1 MNKIKAKSSK
11 LPILSAEEVETYRKQ
26 GYVVPKWKYPA
37 ESVELMQRLVKEL
50 IEANPDH
57 YQEQLV
63 CPHLPNGATKPMVS
77 ERHQDF
83 LQLAMAEGVRSI
95 LGQILGPN
103 VLLWGSQLFCKPPSV
118 GMEIPWHQDGA
129 YWPIR
134 PLANISAWIAIDIAH
149 RENACLKVIPG
160 SHLDGLR
167 PHQIDRRKNLA
178 LDRTVTPKY
187 LNEEKSVDIELKPG
201 ELVFFDVYLMH
212 GSNANTSGERRAG
225 LVYRY
230 MPSTSL
236 FDRSVEDKVNKSGHL
251 VSYKN
256 RPLFPILGDD
266 PGRNT
271 KIAQMSLS

>member
-1 MNKIKAKSSK
+1 MNTTEALRSIP
-11 LPILSAEEVETYRKQ
+11 PILTEEEVENYKQQ

-37 ESVELMQRLVKEL
+37 KSIEMMQRLVQEL

-63 CPHLPNGATKPMVS
+63 CPHLPQGATKPMVS

-83 LQLAMAEGVRSI
+83 LNLAMEEGVKKI
-95 LGQILGPN
+95 LGQILGPD
-103 VLLWGSQLFCKPPSV
+103 VLLWGSQLFCKPAAV

-134 PLANISAWIAIDIAH
+134 PLANISAWIAIDRVR

-160 SHLDGLR
+160 SHLSGLK
-167 PHQIDRRKNLA
+167 PHQIDSRKNLA
-178 LDRTVTPKY
+178 LDRTVNPEH
-187 LNEEKSVDIELKPG
+187 LNKEEAVDIELDPG

-236 FDRSVEDKVNKSGHL
+236 FDRSVQDKINKSGHL
-251 VSYKN
+251 VSYKD
-256 RPLFPILGDD
+256 RPLFQVLGDD

-271 KIAQMSLS
+271 KIGKVS

>member
-1 MNKIKAKSSK
+1 MNTTEALRSS
-11 LPILSAEEVETYRKQ
+11 PSILTEEEVENYKQQ

-37 ESVELMQRLVKEL
+37 KSIEMMQRLVQEL

-63 CPHLPNGATKPMVS
+63 CPHLPQGATKPMVS

-83 LQLAMAEGVRSI
+83 LNLAMEEGVRKI
-95 LGQILGPN
+95 LGQILGPD
-103 VLLWGSQLFCKPPSV
+103 VLLWGSQLFCKPAAV

-134 PLANISAWIAIDIAH
+134 PLANISAWIAIDRVS

-160 SHLDGLR
+160 SHLSGLK
-167 PHQIDRRKNLA
+167 PHQIDSRKNLA
-178 LDRTVTPKY
+178 LDRTVNPEH
-187 LNEEKSVDIELKPG
+187 LNKEEAVDIELDPG

-236 FDRSVEDKVNKSGHL
+236 FDRSVQDKINKSGHL
-251 VSYKN
+251 VSYKD
-256 RPLFPILGDD
+256 RPLFQVLGDD

-271 KIAQMSLS
+271 KIGKVS

>member
-1 MNKIKAKSSK
+1 MNTTEAVRSSP
-11 LPILSAEEVETYRKQ
+11 PILTEEEVENYKQQ
-26 GYVVPKWKYPA
+26 GYVVPKWRYPA
-37 ESVELMQRLVKEL
+37 KSIEMMQRLVQEL

-63 CPHLPNGATKPMVS
+63 CPHLPQGATKPMVS

-83 LQLAMAEGVRSI
+83 LNLAMEEGVRKI
-95 LGQILGPN
+95 LGQILGPD
-103 VLLWGSQLFCKPPSV
+103 VLLWGSQLFCKPAAV

-134 PLANISAWIAIDIAH
+134 PLANISAWIAIDRVR

-160 SHLDGLR
+160 SHLNGLK
-167 PHQIDRRKNLA
+167 PHQIDSRKNLA
-178 LDRTVTPKY
+178 LDRTVNPEH
-187 LNEEKSVDIELKPG
+187 LNKEEAVDIELEPG

-236 FDRSVEDKVNKSGHL
+236 FDRGVQDKINKSGHL
-251 VSYKN
+251 VSYKD
-256 RPLFPILGDD
+256 RPLFQVLGDD

-271 KIAQMSLS
+271 KIGKVS

>member
-1 MNKIKAKSSK
+1 MNTTEALRSSP
-11 LPILSAEEVETYRKQ
+11 PILTEEEVENYKQQ

-37 ESVELMQRLVKEL
+37 KSIEMMQRLVQEL

-63 CPHLPNGATKPMVS
+63 CPHLPQGATKPMVS

-83 LQLAMAEGVRSI
+83 LNLAMEEGVRKI
-95 LGQILGPN
+95 LGQILGPD
-103 VLLWGSQLFCKPPSV
+103 VLLWGSQLFCKPAAV

-134 PLANISAWIAIDIAH
+134 PLANISAWIAIDRVR

-160 SHLDGLR
+160 SHLSGLK
-167 PHQIDRRKNLA
+167 PHQIDSRKNLA
-178 LDRTVTPKY
+178 LDRTVNPEH
-187 LNEEKSVDIELKPG
+187 LNKEEAVDIELDPG

-236 FDRSVEDKVNKSGHL
+236 FDRSVQDKINKSGHL
-251 VSYKN
+251 VSYKG
-256 RPLFPILGDD
+256 RPLFQVLGDD

-271 KIAQMSLS
+271 KIGKVS

>member
-1 MNKIKAKSSK
+1 MNTTEAVRSSP
-11 LPILSAEEVETYRKQ
+11 PILTEEEVENYKQQ
-26 GYVVPKWKYPA
+26 GYVVPNWRYPA
-37 ESVELMQRLVKEL
+37 KSIEMMQRLVQEL

-63 CPHLPNGATKPMVS
+63 CPHLPQGATKPMVS

-83 LQLAMAEGVRSI
+83 LNLAMEEGVRKI
-95 LGQILGPN
+95 LGQILGPD
-103 VLLWGSQLFCKPPSV
+103 VLLWGSQLFCKPAAV

-134 PLANISAWIAIDIAH
+134 PLANISAWIAID
-149 RENACLKVIPG
+149 RVRRQNACLKVIPG
-160 SHLDGLR
+160 SHLSGLK
-167 PHQIDRRKNLA
+167 PHQIDSRKNLA
-178 LDRTVTPKY
+178 LDRTVNPEH
-187 LNEEKSVDIELKPG
+187 LNKEEAVDIELEPG

-236 FDRSVEDKVNKSGHL
+236 FDRSVQDKINKSGHL
-251 VSYKN
+251 VSYKD
-256 RPLFPILGDD
+256 RPLFQVLGGN
-266 PGRNT
+266 PGRNK
-271 KIAQMSLS
+271 KIGKVS

>member
-1 MNKIKAKSSK
+1 MNTTEALRSSP
-11 LPILSAEEVETYRKQ
+11 PILTEEEVENYKQQ

-37 ESVELMQRLVKEL
+37 KSIEMMQRLVQEL

-63 CPHLPNGATKPMVS
+63 CPHLPQGATKPMVS

-83 LQLAMAEGVRSI
+83 LNLAMEEGVRKI
-95 LGQILGPN
+95 LGQILGPD
-103 VLLWGSQLFCKPPSV
+103 VLLWGSQLFCKPAAV

-134 PLANISAWIAIDIAH
+134 PLANISAWIAIDRVR

-160 SHLDGLR
+160 SHLSGLK
-167 PHQIDRRKNLA
+167 PHQIDSRKNLA
-178 LDRTVTPKY
+178 LDRTVNPGH
-187 LNEEKSVDIELKPG
+187 LNKEEAVDIELEPG

-236 FDRSVEDKVNKSGHL
+236 FDRSVQDKINKSGHL
-251 VSYKN
+251 VSYKD
-256 RPLFPILGDD
+256 RPLFQVLGDD

-271 KIAQMSLS
+271 KIGKVS

>member
-1 MNKIKAKSSK
+1 MNTTEALRSSP
-11 LPILSAEEVETYRKQ
+11 PILTEEEVENYKQQ

-37 ESVELMQRLVKEL
+37 KSIEMMQRLVQEL

-63 CPHLPNGATKPMVS
+63 CPHLPQGATKPMVS

-83 LQLAMAEGVRSI
+83 LNLAMEEGVRKI
-95 LGQILGPN
+95 LGQILGPD
-103 VLLWGSQLFCKPPSV
+103 VLLWGSQLFCKPAAV

-134 PLANISAWIAIDIAH
+134 PLANISAWIAIDRVR

-160 SHLDGLR
+160 SHLSGLK
-167 PHQIDRRKNLA
+167 PHQIDSRKNLA
-178 LDRTVTPKY
+178 LDRTVNPEH
-187 LNEEKSVDIELKPG
+187 LNKEEAVDIELEPG

-212 GSNANTSGERRAG
+212 GSNANISGERRAG

-236 FDRSVEDKVNKSGHL
+236 FDRGVQDKINKSGHL
-251 VSYKN
+251 VSYKD
-256 RPLFPILGDD
+256 RPLFQVLGDD

-271 KIAQMSLS
+271 KIGKVS

>member
-1 MNKIKAKSSK
+1 MNTTEEVRSS
-11 LPILSAEEVETYRKQ
+11 LPILTEEEVENYKQQ

-37 ESVELMQRLVKEL
+37 KSIEMMQRLVQEL

-63 CPHLPNGATKPMVS
+63 CPHLPQGATKPMVS

-83 LQLAMAEGVRSI
+83 LNLAMEEGVRKI
-95 LGQILGPN
+95 LGQILGPD
-103 VLLWGSQLFCKPPSV
+103 VLLWGSQLFCKPAAV

-134 PLANISAWIAIDIAH
+134 PLANISAWIAIDRVR

-160 SHLDGLR
+160 SHLSGLK
-167 PHQIDRRKNLA
+167 PHQIDSRKNLA
-178 LDRTVTPKY
+178 LDRTVNPEH
-187 LNEEKSVDIELKPG
+187 LNKEEAVDIELEPG

-236 FDRSVEDKVNKSGHL
+236 FDRSVQDKINKSGHL
-251 VSYKN
+251 VSYKD
-256 RPLFPILGDD
+256 RPLFQVLGGN

-271 KIAQMSLS
+271 KIGKVS

>member
-1 MNKIKAKSSK
+1 MNTTEALRSSP
-11 LPILSAEEVETYRKQ
+11 PILTEEEVENYKQQ

-37 ESVELMQRLVKEL
+37 KSIEMMQRLVQEL

-63 CPHLPNGATKPMVS
+63 CPHLPQGATKPMVS
-77 ERHQDF
+77 ERHQEF
-83 LQLAMAEGVRSI
+83 LNLAMEEGVRKI
-95 LGQILGPN
+95 LGQILGPD
-103 VLLWGSQLFCKPPSV
+103 VLLWGSQLFCKPAAV

-134 PLANISAWIAIDIAH
+134 PLANISAWIAIDRVS

-160 SHLDGLR
+160 SHLSGLK
-167 PHQIDRRKNLA
+167 PHQIDSRKNLA
-178 LDRTVTPKY
+178 LDRTVNPEH
-187 LNEEKSVDIELKPG
+187 LNKEEAVDIELDPG

-236 FDRSVEDKVNKSGHL
+236 FDRSVQDKINKSGHL
-251 VSYKN
+251 VSYKD
-256 RPLFPILGDD
+256 RPLFQVLGDD

-271 KIAQMSLS
+271 KIGKVS

>member
-1 MNKIKAKSSK
+1 MNTTEALRSSP
-11 LPILSAEEVETYRKQ
+11 PILTEEEVENYKQQ

-37 ESVELMQRLVKEL
+37 KSIEMMQRLVQEL

-63 CPHLPNGATKPMVS
+63 CPHLPQGATKPMVS

-83 LQLAMAEGVRSI
+83 LNLAMEEGVRKI
-95 LGQILGPN
+95 LGQILGPD
-103 VLLWGSQLFCKPPSV
+103 VLLWGSQLFCKPAAV

-134 PLANISAWIAIDIAH
+134 PLANISAWIAID
-149 RENACLKVIPG
+149 RVRRQNACLKVIPG
-160 SHLDGLR
+160 SHLSGLK
-167 PHQIDRRKNLA
+167 PHQIDSRKNLA
-178 LDRTVTPKY
+178 LDRTVNPEH
-187 LNEEKSVDIELKPG
+187 LNKEEAVDIELDPG
-201 ELVFFDVYLMH
+201 ELVFFDVYLIH

-236 FDRSVEDKVNKSGHL
+236 FDRSVQDKINKSGHL
-251 VSYKN
+251 VSYKD
-256 RPLFPILGDD
+256 RPLFQVLGDD

-271 KIAQMSLS
+271 KIGKVS

>member
-1 MNKIKAKSSK
+1 MNTTEALRSSP
-11 LPILSAEEVETYRKQ
+11 PILTEEEVENYKQQ

-37 ESVELMQRLVKEL
+37 KSIEMMQRLVQEL

-63 CPHLPNGATKPMVS
+63 CPHLPQGATKPMVS

-83 LQLAMAEGVRSI
+83 LNLAMEEGVRKI
-95 LGQILGPN
+95 LGQILGPD
-103 VLLWGSQLFCKPPSV
+103 VLLWGSQLFCKPAAV

-134 PLANISAWIAIDIAH
+134 PLANISAWIAIDRVR

-160 SHLDGLR
+160 SHLNGLK
-167 PHQIDRRKNLA
+167 PHQIDSRKNLA
-178 LDRTVTPKY
+178 LDRTVNPGH
-187 LNEEKSVDIELKPG
+187 LNKEEAVDIELEPG

-236 FDRSVEDKVNKSGHL
+236 FDRSVQDKINKSGHL
-251 VSYKN
+251 VSYKD
-256 RPLFPILGDD
+256 RPLFQVLGDD

-271 KIAQMSLS
+271 KIGKVS

>member
-1 MNKIKAKSSK
+1 MNTTEAVRSSP
-11 LPILSAEEVETYRKQ
+11 PILTEEEVENYKQQ
-26 GYVVPKWKYPA
+26 GYVVPKWRYPA
-37 ESVELMQRLVKEL
+37 KSIEMMQRLVQEL

-63 CPHLPNGATKPMVS
+63 CPHLPQGATKPMVS

-83 LQLAMAEGVRSI
+83 LNLAMEEGVRKI
-95 LGQILGPN
+95 LGQILGPD
-103 VLLWGSQLFCKPPSV
+103 VLLWGSQLFCKPAAV

-134 PLANISAWIAIDIAH
+134 PLAYISAWIAIDRVR

-160 SHLDGLR
+160 SHLNGLK
-167 PHQIDRRKNLA
+167 PHQIDSRKNLA
-178 LDRTVTPKY
+178 LDRTVNPEH
-187 LNEEKSVDIELKPG
+187 LNKEEAVDIELDPG

-236 FDRSVEDKVNKSGHL
+236 FDRGVQDKINKSGHL
-251 VSYKN
+251 VSYKD
-256 RPLFPILGDD
+256 RPLFQVLGDD

-271 KIAQMSLS
+271 KIGKVS

>member
-1 MNKIKAKSSK
+1 MNTTEALRSSP
-11 LPILSAEEVETYRKQ
+11 PILTEEEVENYKQQ

-37 ESVELMQRLVKEL
+37 KSIEMMQRLVQEL

-63 CPHLPNGATKPMVS
+63 CPHLPQGATKPMVS

-83 LQLAMAEGVRSI
+83 LNLAMEEGVRKI
-95 LGQILGPN
+95 LGQILGPD
-103 VLLWGSQLFCKPPSV
+103 VLLWGSQLFCKPAAV

-134 PLANISAWIAIDIAH
+134 PLANISAWIAIDRVR

-160 SHLDGLR
+160 SHLSGLK
-167 PHQIDRRKNLA
+167 PHQIDSRKNLA
-178 LDRTVTPKY
+178 LDRTVNPEH
-187 LNEEKSVDIELKPG
+187 LNKEEAVDIELDPG
-201 ELVFFDVYLMH
+201 DLVFFDVYLMH

-236 FDRSVEDKVNKSGHL
+236 FDRSVQDKINKSGHL
-251 VSYKN
+251 VSYKD
-256 RPLFPILGDD
+256 RPLFQVLGDD

-271 KIAQMSLS
+271 KIGKVS

>member
-1 MNKIKAKSSK
+1 MNTTEAVRSSP
-11 LPILSAEEVETYRKQ
+11 PILTEEEVENYKQQ
-26 GYVVPKWKYPA
+26 GYVVPKWRYPA
-37 ESVELMQRLVKEL
+37 KSIEMMQRLVQEL

-63 CPHLPNGATKPMVS
+63 CPHLPQGATKPMIS

-83 LQLAMAEGVRSI
+83 LNLAMEEGVRKI
-95 LGQILGPN
+95 LGQILGPD
-103 VLLWGSQLFCKPPSV
+103 VLLWGSQLFCKPAAV

-134 PLANISAWIAIDIAH
+134 PLANISAWIAIDRVR

-160 SHLDGLR
+160 SHLSGLK
-167 PHQIDRRKNLA
+167 PHQIDSRKNLA
-178 LDRTVTPKY
+178 LDRTVNPEH
-187 LNEEKSVDIELKPG
+187 LNKEEAVDIELEPG

-236 FDRSVEDKVNKSGHL
+236 FDRSVQDKINKSGHL
-251 VSYKN
+251 VSYKD
-256 RPLFPILGDD
+256 RPLFQVLGGN
-266 PGRNT
+266 PGLNK
-271 KIAQMSLS
+271 KIGKVS

>member
-1 MNKIKAKSSK
+1 MNTTEALRSSP
-11 LPILSAEEVETYRKQ
+11 PILTEEEVENYKQQ
-26 GYVVPKWKYPA
+26 GYVVPKWRYPA
-37 ESVELMQRLVKEL
+37 KSIEMMQRLVQEL

-63 CPHLPNGATKPMVS
+63 CPHLPQGATKPMVS

-83 LQLAMAEGVRSI
+83 LNLAMEEGVRKI
-95 LGQILGPN
+95 LGQILGPD
-103 VLLWGSQLFCKPPSV
+103 VLLWGSQLFCKPAAV

-134 PLANISAWIAIDIAH
+134 PLANISAWIAIDRVR

-160 SHLDGLR
+160 SHLSGLK
-167 PHQIDRRKNLA
+167 PHQIDSRKNLA
-178 LDRTVTPKY
+178 LDRTVNPEH
-187 LNEEKSVDIELKPG
+187 LNKEEAVDIELDPG

-236 FDRSVEDKVNKSGHL
+236 FDRSVQDKINKSGHL
-251 VSYKN
+251 VSYKD
-256 RPLFPILGDD
+256 RPLFQVLGDD

-271 KIAQMSLS
+271 KIGKVS

>member
-1 MNKIKAKSSK
+1 MNTTEAVRSSP
-11 LPILSAEEVETYRKQ
+11 PILTEEEVENYKQQ
-26 GYVVPKWKYPA
+26 GYVVPRWRYPA
-37 ESVELMQRLVKEL
+37 KSIEMMQRLVQEL

-63 CPHLPNGATKPMVS
+63 CPHLPQGATKPMVS

-83 LQLAMAEGVRSI
+83 LNLAMEEGVRKI
-95 LGQILGPN
+95 LGQILGPD
-103 VLLWGSQLFCKPPSV
+103 VLLWGSQLFCKPAAV

-134 PLANISAWIAIDIAH
+134 PLANISAWIAIDRVR

-160 SHLDGLR
+160 SHLNGLK
-167 PHQIDRRKNLA
+167 PHQIDSRKNLA
-178 LDRTVTPKY
+178 LDRTVNPEH
-187 LNEEKSVDIELKPG
+187 LNKEEAVDIELEPG

-236 FDRSVEDKVNKSGHL
+236 FDRSVQDKINKSGHL
-251 VSYKN
+251 VSYKD
-256 RPLFPILGDD
+256 RPLFQVLGGN
-266 PGRNT
+266 PGRNK
-271 KIAQMSLS
+271 KIGKVS

>member
-1 MNKIKAKSSK
+1 MNTTEALRSS
-11 LPILSAEEVETYRKQ
+11 LSILTEEEVENYKQQ

-37 ESVELMQRLVKEL
+37 KSIEMMQRLVQEL

-63 CPHLPNGATKPMVS
+63 CPHLPQGATKPMVS

-83 LQLAMAEGVRSI
+83 LNLAMEEGVRKI
-95 LGQILGPN
+95 LGQILGPD
-103 VLLWGSQLFCKPPSV
+103 VLLWGSQLFCKPAAV

-134 PLANISAWIAIDIAH
+134 PLANISAWIAIDRVR

-160 SHLDGLR
+160 SHLSGLK
-167 PHQIDRRKNLA
+167 PHQIDSRKNLA
-178 LDRTVTPKY
+178 LDRTVNPEH
-187 LNEEKSVDIELKPG
+187 LNKEEAVDIELDPG

-236 FDRSVEDKVNKSGHL
+236 FDRSVQDKINKSGHL
-251 VSYKN
+251 VSYKD
-256 RPLFPILGDD
+256 RPLFQVLGDD

-271 KIAQMSLS
+271 KIGKVS

>member
-1 MNKIKAKSSK
+1 MNTTEAVRSSP
-11 LPILSAEEVETYRKQ
+11 PILTEEEVENYKQQ
-26 GYVVPKWKYPA
+26 GYVVPRWRYPA
-37 ESVELMQRLVKEL
+37 KSIEMMQRLVQEL

-63 CPHLPNGATKPMVS
+63 CPHLPQGATKPMVS

-83 LQLAMAEGVRSI
+83 LNLAMEEGVRKI
-95 LGQILGPN
+95 LGQILGPD
-103 VLLWGSQLFCKPPSV
+103 VLLWGSQLFCKPAAV

-134 PLANISAWIAIDIAH
+134 PLANISAWIAIDRVR

-160 SHLDGLR
+160 SHLNGLK
-167 PHQIDRRKNLA
+167 PHQIDSRKNLA
-178 LDRTVTPKY
+178 LDRTVNPEH
-187 LNEEKSVDIELKPG
+187 LNKQEAVDIELKPG

-236 FDRSVEDKVNKSGHL
+236 FDRGVQDKVNKSGHL
-251 VSYKN
+251 VSYKD
-256 RPLFPILGDD
+256 RPLFQVLGGN
-266 PGRNT
+266 PGRNK
-271 KIAQMSLS
+271 KIGKVS

>member
-1 MNKIKAKSSK
+1 MNTTEALRSSP
-11 LPILSAEEVETYRKQ
+11 PILTEEEVENYKQQ

-37 ESVELMQRLVKEL
+37 KSIEMMQRLVQEL

-63 CPHLPNGATKPMVS
+63 CPHLPQGATKPMVS

-83 LQLAMAEGVRSI
+83 LNLAMEEGVRKI
-95 LGQILGPN
+95 LGQILGPD
-103 VLLWGSQLFCKPPSV
+103 VLLWGSQLFCKPAAV

-134 PLANISAWIAIDIAH
+134 PLANISAWIAIDRVR

-160 SHLDGLR
+160 SHLNGLK
-167 PHQIDRRKNLA
+167 PHQIDSRKNLA
-178 LDRTVTPKY
+178 LDRTVNPEH
-187 LNEEKSVDIELKPG
+187 LNKEEAVDIELDPG

-236 FDRSVEDKVNKSGHL
+236 FDRSVQDKINKSGHL
-251 VSYKN
+251 VSYKD
-256 RPLFPILGDD
+256 RPLFQVLGDD

-271 KIAQMSLS
+271 KIGKVS

>member
-1 MNKIKAKSSK
+1 MNTTEALRSSP
-11 LPILSAEEVETYRKQ
+11 PILTEEEVENYKQQ
-26 GYVVPKWKYPA
+26 GYVVPKWRYPA
-37 ESVELMQRLVKEL
+37 KSIEMMQRLVQEL

-63 CPHLPNGATKPMVS
+63 CPHLPQGATKPMVS

-83 LQLAMAEGVRSI
+83 LNLAMEEGVRKI
-95 LGQILGPN
+95 LGQILGPD
-103 VLLWGSQLFCKPPSV
+103 VLLWGSQLFCKPAAV

-134 PLANISAWIAIDIAH
+134 PLANISAWIAIDRVS

-160 SHLDGLR
+160 SHLSGLK
-167 PHQIDRRKNLA
+167 PHQIDSRKNLA
-178 LDRTVTPKY
+178 LDRTVNPEH
-187 LNEEKSVDIELKPG
+187 LNKEEAVDIELDPG

-236 FDRSVEDKVNKSGHL
+236 FDRSVQDKINKSGHL
-251 VSYKN
+251 VSYKD
-256 RPLFPILGDD
+256 RPLFQVLGHD

-271 KIAQMSLS
+271 KIGKVS

>member
-1 MNKIKAKSSK
+1 MNTTEALRSSP
-11 LPILSAEEVETYRKQ
+11 PILTEEEVENYKQQ

-37 ESVELMQRLVKEL
+37 KSIEMMQRLVQEL

-63 CPHLPNGATKPMVS
+63 CPHLPQGATKPMVS

-83 LQLAMAEGVRSI
+83 LNLAMEEGVRKI
-95 LGQILGPN
+95 LGQILGPD
-103 VLLWGSQLFCKPPSV
+103 VLLWGSQLFCKPAAV

-134 PLANISAWIAIDIAH
+134 PLANISAWIAIDRVR

-160 SHLDGLR
+160 SHLSGLK
-167 PHQIDRRKNLA
+167 PHQIDSRKNLA
-178 LDRTVTPKY
+178 LDRTVNPEH
-187 LNEEKSVDIELKPG
+187 LNKEEAVDIELDPG

-236 FDRSVEDKVNKSGHL
+236 FDRSVQDKINKSGHL
-251 VSYKN
+251 VSYKD
-256 RPLFPILGDD
+256 RPLFQVLGDD

-271 KIAQMSLS
+271 KIGKVS

>member
-1 MNKIKAKSSK
+1 MNTTEAVRSSP
-11 LPILSAEEVETYRKQ
+11 PILTEEEVENYKQQ
-26 GYVVPKWKYPA
+26 GYVVPKWRYPA
-37 ESVELMQRLVKEL
+37 KSIEMMQRLVQEL

-63 CPHLPNGATKPMVS
+63 CPHLPQGATKPMVS

-83 LQLAMAEGVRSI
+83 LNLAMEEGVRKI
-95 LGQILGPN
+95 LGQILGPD
-103 VLLWGSQLFCKPPSV
+103 VLLWGSQLFCKPAAV

-134 PLANISAWIAIDIAH
+134 PLANISAWIAIDRVR

-160 SHLDGLR
+160 SHLSGLK
-167 PHQIDRRKNLA
+167 PHQIDSRKNLA
-178 LDRTVTPKY
+178 LDRTVNPEH
-187 LNEEKSVDIELKPG
+187 LNKEEAVDIELDPG

-236 FDRSVEDKVNKSGHL
+236 FDRSVQDKINKSGHL
-251 VSYKN
+251 VSYKD
-256 RPLFPILGDD
+256 RPLFQVLGDD

-271 KIAQMSLS
+271 KIGKVS

>member
-1 MNKIKAKSSK
+1 MNTTEAVRSSP
-11 LPILSAEEVETYRKQ
+11 PILTEEEVENYKQQ
-26 GYVVPKWKYPA
+26 GYVVPRWRYPA
-37 ESVELMQRLVKEL
+37 KSIEMMQRLVQEL

-63 CPHLPNGATKPMVS
+63 CPHLPQGATKPMVS
-77 ERHQDF
+77 DRHQDF
-83 LQLAMAEGVRSI
+83 LNLAMEEGVRKI
-95 LGQILGPN
+95 LGQILGPD
-103 VLLWGSQLFCKPPSV
+103 VLLWGSQLFCKPAAV

-134 PLANISAWIAIDIAH
+134 PLANISAWIAIDRVR

-160 SHLDGLR
+160 SHLNGLK
-167 PHQIDRRKNLA
+167 PHQIDSRKNLA
-178 LDRTVTPKY
+178 LDRTVNPEH
-187 LNEEKSVDIELKPG
+187 LNKGEAVDIELEPG

-236 FDRSVEDKVNKSGHL
+236 FDRSVQDKINKSGHL
-251 VSYKN
+251 VSYKD
-256 RPLFPILGDD
+256 RPLFQVLGGN
-266 PGRNT
+266 PGRNK
-271 KIAQMSLS
+271 KIGKVS

>member
-1 MNKIKAKSSK
+1 MNTSEALRSSP
-11 LPILSAEEVETYRKQ
+11 PILTEEEVENYKQQ

-37 ESVELMQRLVKEL
+37 KSIEMMQRLVQEL

-63 CPHLPNGATKPMVS
+63 CPHLPQGATKPMVS

-83 LQLAMAEGVRSI
+83 LNLAMEEGVRKI
-95 LGQILGPN
+95 LGQILGPD
-103 VLLWGSQLFCKPPSV
+103 VLLWGSQLFCKPAAV

-134 PLANISAWIAIDIAH
+134 PLANISAWIAIDRVS

-160 SHLDGLR
+160 SHLSGLK
-167 PHQIDRRKNLA
+167 PHQIDSRKNLA
-178 LDRTVTPKY
+178 LDRTVNPEH
-187 LNEEKSVDIELKPG
+187 LNKEEAVDIELDPG

-236 FDRSVEDKVNKSGHL
+236 FDRSVQDKINKSGHL
-251 VSYKN
+251 VSYKD
-256 RPLFPILGDD
+256 RPLFQVLGDD

-271 KIAQMSLS
+271 KIGKVS

>member
-1 MNKIKAKSSK
+1 MNTTEAVRSSP
-11 LPILSAEEVETYRKQ
+11 PILTEEEVENYKQQ
-26 GYVVPKWKYPA
+26 GYVVPKWRYPA
-37 ESVELMQRLVKEL
+37 KSIEMMQRLVQEL

-63 CPHLPNGATKPMVS
+63 CPHLPQGATKPMVS

-83 LQLAMAEGVRSI
+83 LNLAMEEGVRKL
-95 LGQILGPN
+95 LGQILGPD
-103 VLLWGSQLFCKPPSV
+103 VLLWGSQLFCKPAAV

-134 PLANISAWIAIDIAH
+134 PLANISAWIAIDRVR

-160 SHLDGLR
+160 SHLNGLK
-167 PHQIDRRKNLA
+167 PHQIDSRKNLA
-178 LDRTVTPKY
+178 LDRTVNPGH
-187 LNEEKSVDIELKPG
+187 LNKEEAVDIELEPG

-236 FDRSVEDKVNKSGHL
+236 FDRSVQDKINKSGHL
-251 VSYKN
+251 VSYKD
-256 RPLFPILGDD
+256 RPLFQILGDA
-266 PGRNT
+266 PGRNK
-271 KIAQMSLS
+271 KIGKVS

>member
-1 MNKIKAKSSK
+1 MNTTEALRSSP
-11 LPILSAEEVETYRKQ
+11 PILTEEEVENYKQQ

-37 ESVELMQRLVKEL
+37 KSIEMMQRLVQEL

-63 CPHLPNGATKPMVS
+63 CPHLPQGATKPMVS

-83 LQLAMAEGVRSI
+83 LNLAMEEGVRKI
-95 LGQILGPN
+95 LGQILGPD
-103 VLLWGSQLFCKPPSV
+103 VLLWGSQLFCKPAAV

-134 PLANISAWIAIDIAH
+134 PLANISAWIAIDRVR

-160 SHLDGLR
+160 SHLSGLK
-167 PHQIDRRKNLA
+167 PHQIDSRKNLA
-178 LDRTVTPKY
+178 LDRTVNPEH
-187 LNEEKSVDIELKPG
+187 LNKEEAVDIELDPG

-236 FDRSVEDKVNKSGHL
+236 FDRSVQDKINKSGHL
-251 VSYKN
+251 VSYKD
-256 RPLFPILGDD
+256 RPLFQVLGDD
-266 PGRNT
+266 PSRNT
-271 KIAQMSLS
+271 KIGKVS

>member
-1 MNKIKAKSSK
+1 MNTTEALRSSP
-11 LPILSAEEVETYRKQ
+11 PILTEEEVENYKQQ

-37 ESVELMQRLVKEL
+37 KSIEMMQLLVQEL

-63 CPHLPNGATKPMVS
+63 CPHLPQGATKPMVS

-83 LQLAMAEGVRSI
+83 LNLAMEEGVRKI
-95 LGQILGPN
+95 LGQILGPD
-103 VLLWGSQLFCKPPSV
+103 VLLWGSQLFCKPAAV

-134 PLANISAWIAIDIAH
+134 PLANISAWIAIDRVS

-160 SHLDGLR
+160 SHLSGLK
-167 PHQIDRRKNLA
+167 PHQIDSRKNLA
-178 LDRTVTPKY
+178 LDRTVNPEH
-187 LNEEKSVDIELKPG
+187 LNKEEAVDIELDPG

-236 FDRSVEDKVNKSGHL
+236 FDRSVQDKINKSGHL
-251 VSYKN
+251 VSYKD
-256 RPLFPILGDD
+256 RPLFQVLGDD

-271 KIAQMSLS
+271 KIGKVS

>member
-1 MNKIKAKSSK
+1 MNTTEALRSSP
-11 LPILSAEEVETYRKQ
+11 PILTEEEVENYKQQ
-26 GYVVPKWKYPA
+26 GYVVPKWRYPA
-37 ESVELMQRLVKEL
+37 KSIEMMQRLVQEL

-63 CPHLPNGATKPMVS
+63 CPHLPQGATKPMVS

-83 LQLAMAEGVRSI
+83 LNLAMEEGVRKI
-95 LGQILGPN
+95 LGQILGPD
-103 VLLWGSQLFCKPPSV
+103 VLLWGSQLFCKPAAV

-134 PLANISAWIAIDIAH
+134 PLANISAWIAIDRVR

-160 SHLDGLR
+160 SHLSGLK
-167 PHQIDRRKNLA
+167 PHQIDSRKNLA
-178 LDRTVTPKY
+178 LDRTVNPEH
-187 LNEEKSVDIELKPG
+187 LNKEEAVDIELDPG

-236 FDRSVEDKVNKSGHL
+236 FDRSVQDKINKSGHL
-251 VSYKN
+251 VSYKD
-256 RPLFPILGDD
+256 RPLFQVLGGN
-266 PGRNT
+266 PGRNK
-271 KIAQMSLS
+271 KIGKVS

>member
-1 MNKIKAKSSK
+1 MNTTEAVRSSP
-11 LPILSAEEVETYRKQ
+11 PILTEEEVENYKQQ
-26 GYVVPKWKYPA
+26 GYVVPKWRYPA
-37 ESVELMQRLVKEL
+37 KSIEMMQRLVQEL

-63 CPHLPNGATKPMVS
+63 CPHLPQGATKPMVS

-83 LQLAMAEGVRSI
+83 LNLAMEEGVRKI
-95 LGQILGPN
+95 LGQILGPD
-103 VLLWGSQLFCKPPSV
+103 VLLWGSQLFCKPAAV

-134 PLANISAWIAIDIAH
+134 PLANISAWVAIDRVR

-160 SHLDGLR
+160 SHLNGLK
-167 PHQIDRRKNLA
+167 PHQIDSRKNLA
-178 LDRTVTPKY
+178 LDRTVNPEH
-187 LNEEKSVDIELKPG
+187 LNKEEAVDIELEPG

-236 FDRSVEDKVNKSGHL
+236 FDRSVQDKINKSGHL
-251 VSYKN
+251 VSYKD
-256 RPLFPILGDD
+256 RPLFQILGGN
-266 PGRNT
+266 PGRNK
-271 KIAQMSLS
+271 KIGKVS

>member
-1 MNKIKAKSSK
+1 MNTTEALRSSP
-11 LPILSAEEVETYRKQ
+11 PILTEEEVENYKQQ

-37 ESVELMQRLVKEL
+37 KSIEMMQRLVQEL

-63 CPHLPNGATKPMVS
+63 CPHLPQGATKPMVS

-83 LQLAMAEGVRSI
+83 LNLAMEEGVRKI
-95 LGQILGPN
+95 LGQILGPD
-103 VLLWGSQLFCKPPSV
+103 VLLWGSQLFCKPAAV

-134 PLANISAWIAIDIAH
+134 PLANISAWIAIDRVS

-160 SHLDGLR
+160 SHLSGLK
-167 PHQIDRRKNLA
+167 PHQIDSRKNLA
-178 LDRTVTPKY
+178 LDRTVNPEH
-187 LNEEKSVDIELKPG
+187 LNKEEAVDIELDPG

-236 FDRSVEDKVNKSGHL
+236 FDRSVQDKINKSGHL
-251 VSYKN
+251 VSYKD
-256 RPLFPILGDD
+256 RPLFQVLGDD

-271 KIAQMSLS
+271 KIGKVS

>member
-1 MNKIKAKSSK
+1 MNTTEALRSSP
-11 LPILSAEEVETYRKQ
+11 PILTEEEVETYKQQ

-37 ESVELMQRLVKEL
+37 KSIEMMQRLVQEL

-63 CPHLPNGATKPMVS
+63 CPHLPQGATKPMVS

-83 LQLAMAEGVRSI
+83 LNLAMEEGVRKI
-95 LGQILGPN
+95 LGQILGPD
-103 VLLWGSQLFCKPPSV
+103 VLLWGSQLFCKPAAV

-134 PLANISAWIAIDIAH
+134 PLANISAWIAIDRVS

-160 SHLDGLR
+160 SHLSGLK
-167 PHQIDRRKNLA
+167 PHQIDSRKNLA
-178 LDRTVTPKY
+178 LDRTVNPEH
-187 LNEEKSVDIELKPG
+187 LNKEEAVDIELDPG

-236 FDRSVEDKVNKSGHL
+236 FDRSVQDKINKSGHL
-251 VSYKN
+251 VSYKD
-256 RPLFPILGDD
+256 RPLFQVLGDD

-271 KIAQMSLS
+271 KIGKVS